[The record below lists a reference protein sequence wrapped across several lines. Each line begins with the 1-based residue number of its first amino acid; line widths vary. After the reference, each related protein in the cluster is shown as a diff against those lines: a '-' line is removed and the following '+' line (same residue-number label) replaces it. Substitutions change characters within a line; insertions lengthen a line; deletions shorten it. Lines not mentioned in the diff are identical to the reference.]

1 MIRVLLRQKLRYLC
15 QLGEEDMM
23 EIKLNKRLQR
33 RPRWL
38 IILVIIIV
46 LGGFIGIKTLNQQY
60 LPVDSNNKEPVEI
73 YIPAESSARQI
84 AAILYENKLI
94 RSQNAFY
101 PTAVN
106 RDWTPS

>member
-1 MIRVLLRQKLRYLC
+1 
-15 QLGEEDMM
+15 MM

-84 AAILYENKLI
+84 AAILYENISSNNICKLSNI
-94 RSQNAFY
+94 FNGIYIQQVRIYTHKSIILGKG
-101 PTAVN
+101 
-106 RDWTPS
+106 